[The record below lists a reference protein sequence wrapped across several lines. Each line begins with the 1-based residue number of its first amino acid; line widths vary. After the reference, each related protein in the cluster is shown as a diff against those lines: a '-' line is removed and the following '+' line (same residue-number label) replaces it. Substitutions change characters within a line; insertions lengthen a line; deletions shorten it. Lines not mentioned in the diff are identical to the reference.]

1 MEKEKRT
8 LKEWFLA
15 INPWALPASAMPALA
30 AVSYVFYCWFNV
42 SSGTPVPGVHPIVSV
57 SWWLGLAAFVGCEI
71 FHASGNTMND
81 YVDYTH
87 GVDTPASIGVNRSLI
102 SGRFKPKEI
111 FIYSMSLMA
120 VACLIGLLIAF
131 SLPAKAMWELI
142 AIGVIGALLTYFY
155 TYLKYLALGD
165 LVIFIVYGL
174 LVSQGMFLV
183 MTHSLCWPL
192 LLVSAPIGLWVV
204 NILHCNNTRDRA
216 TDSAGGCRTR
226 AYRLGTKGC
235 IIMYDALGI
244 VAYVLLFIDACL
256 EIVSW
261 TVPILALASLPAAV
275 KLMKKMEKCDDP
287 QAIFK
292 IDAETAQFV
301 ILFAGLIILGNLT
314 GVLL

>member
-1 MEKEKRT
+1 
-8 LKEWFLA
+8 
-15 INPWALPASAMPALA
+15 
-30 AVSYVFYCWFNV
+30 
-42 SSGTPVPGVHPIVSV
+42 
-57 SWWLGLAAFVGCEI
+57 
-71 FHASGNTMND
+71 
-81 YVDYTH
+81 
-87 GVDTPASIGVNRSLI
+87 
-102 SGRFKPKEI
+102 
-111 FIYSMSLMA
+111 
-120 VACLIGLLIAF
+120 
-131 SLPAKAMWELI
+131 MWELI

-244 VAYVLLFIDACL
+244 AAYVLLFIDACL
-256 EIVSW
+256 EFVSW